1 MNKHYIY
8 YINEYN
14 EKKYF
19 LGDNKFICWLPSSC
33 GATSFDRFYD
43 ALKMAEHIH
52 KTENISITNLH
63 IE

>member
-1 MNKHYIY
+1 MNKYYIY
-8 YINEYN
+8 YINEYK

-19 LGDNKFICWLPSSC
+19 LGDSKFICWLPSSC
-33 GATSFDRFYD
+33 GATSFELFYD

-52 KTENISITNLH
+52 KIENISITDLH